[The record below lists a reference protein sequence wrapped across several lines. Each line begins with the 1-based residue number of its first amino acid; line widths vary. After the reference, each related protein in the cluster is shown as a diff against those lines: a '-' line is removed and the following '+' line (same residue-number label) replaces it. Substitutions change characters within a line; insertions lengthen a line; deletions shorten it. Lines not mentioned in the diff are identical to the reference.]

1 MARHT
6 EAVLNRV
13 TTMATKSKAQRAKR
27 KGTKAGGESPCT
39 KCRGIVVKVKRTRLG
54 RFAKK

>member
-1 MARHT
+1 M
-6 EAVLNRV
+6 V
-13 TTMATKSKAQRAKR
+13 MKTKAKRAAR

-39 KCRGIVVKVKRTRLG
+39 KCRGVVVKVKRTRLG